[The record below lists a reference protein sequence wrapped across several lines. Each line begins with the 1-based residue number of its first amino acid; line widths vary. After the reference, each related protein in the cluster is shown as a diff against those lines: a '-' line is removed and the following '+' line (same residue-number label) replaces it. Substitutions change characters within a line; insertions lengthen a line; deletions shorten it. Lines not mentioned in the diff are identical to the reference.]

1 MKYKHKWII
10 QKISAIIF
18 AITLI
23 LTIINFKEID
33 LFDHS
38 SVITFFES
46 KLICLSKSLILAQF
60 FDKLIT
66 LISFM
71 LLFSLL

>member
-33 LFDHS
+33 IFDHS
-38 SVITFFES
+38 SVIVFL
-46 KLICLSKSLILAQF
+46 KVN
-60 FDKLIT
+60 
-66 LISFM
+66 
-71 LLFSLL
+71 

>member
-18 AITLI
+18 AITLV

-33 LFDHS
+33 IFNHS
-38 SVITFFES
+38 SVIIFFQS
-46 KLICLSKSLILAQF
+46 KNKSHFAATGHAQLGQN
-60 FDKLIT
+60 KY
-66 LISFM
+66 SF
-71 LLFSLL
+71 

>member
-33 LFDHS
+33 IFDHS

-46 KLICLSKSLILAQF
+46 KLNSLII
-60 FDKLIT
+60 LI
-66 LISFM
+66 
-71 LLFSLL
+71 